1 MKCALASGN
10 MREDTISKGNCIKN
24 NIMLLG
30 VVSTRTFLSTCKIF
44 FFWFWNMTLKTGL
57 DFFCIHKQK
66 LVNFELQQRNQKL
79 ESVRLFL
86 CYFLNLNFVLL

>member
-44 FFWFWNMTLKTGL
+44 FFLVLEYDIEDWTR
-57 DFFCIHKQK
+57 FFLH
-66 LVNFELQQRNQKL
+66 
-79 ESVRLFL
+79 S
-86 CYFLNLNFVLL
+86 